1 MHCRCWL
8 VAFNLSRDP
17 GLQTQSLLEVAPA
30 ASVVDEEIS
39 SEHCLQMT
47 TPLESVVRKRPMAHE
62 HALTLVA
69 PLLAVVEKAG
79 HAVQSTG
86 TPAAVNVMYRPSA
99 HMHSLTLVEPVLA
112 VVANAGH
119 AVQTAA
125 PVLGMYV
132 LSGHGVGV
140 LDPIGQ

>member
-1 MHCRCWL
+1 
-8 VAFNLSRDP
+8 
-17 GLQTQSLLEVAPA
+17 
-30 ASVVDEEIS
+30 
-39 SEHCLQMT
+39 
-47 TPLESVVRKRPMAHE
+47 MAHE

-86 TPAAVNVMYRPSA
+86 TPVAVNVMYRPSA
-99 HMHSLTLVEPVLA
+99 HAHALTLVVPVLA

-125 PVLGMYV
+125 PGSGMYV
-132 LSGHGVGV
+132 LSGQGIGVE
-140 LDPIGQ
+140 DPIGQ